1 MRTFF
6 FCIAKFVLSKLNLLL
21 GRIDYFIIDRIFA
34 INQCLK
40 TNSIGNL
47 YAKADEVINEAKKHS
62 ENPAF
67 KQNERDFVY
76 YHYLTKHYTAV
87 FESFFGIIPPIQ
99 IFNESRMAISHFI
112 VAKEKKEDDK
122 NDSAEN
128 MSKAVNH
135 MLRGLL
141 DLLKLNC
148 YELRKKILKEHE
160 KYPPKA
166 IGLVSNGDYIKVFT
180 ELKNTAEDCMFKAKL
195 GESDRIKTEVA
206 NKFIYALDAHDKW
219 LQHQRE
225 NCGKIIAALT
235 KYHIIRAGSILF
247 AIMTGI
253 ITGIITYYICGGR
266 IEFIDQFW
274 VKIEGLIQG
283 REIVK

>member
-1 MRTFF
+1 MRLYFFSAATF
-6 FCIAKFVLSKLNLLL
+6 VVTRLTSLLE
-21 GRIDYFIIDRIFA
+21 RINYAIIDHIFA
-34 INQCLK
+34 INRGLETNDADKLSAK
-40 TNSIGNL
+40 TEDVLN
-47 YAKADEVINEAKKHS
+47 DAKKHS
-62 ENPAF
+62 ENPVF
-67 KQNERDFVY
+67 EQKEREFVY
-76 YHYLTKHYTAV
+76 YHYLIKHYTAV
-87 FESFFGIIPPIQ
+87 FESYFEVIPPIQ

-122 NDSAEN
+122 DDSAEN

-166 IGLVSNGDYIKVFT
+166 IGLVSNGDYIKVFA

-247 AIMTGI
+247 AI
-253 ITGIITYYICGGR
+253 ITGVVACYIWSILSKHLEYLWNLWLLGITCIY
-266 IEFIDQFW
+266 
-274 VKIEGLIQG
+274 
-283 REIVK
+283 